1 MSDDTHDQLVKV
13 YLEYF
18 EANEKFERRPSDRTK
33 RAARRHLRTLIY
45 LAKQRQD
52 EIQATYNEVL
62 QGYRQDQKWQK
73 DK

>member
-18 EANEKFERRPSDRTK
+18 ESNEKFERRPSDRTK
-33 RAARRHLRTLIY
+33 RAARRHLRTLIH

-62 QGYRQDQKWQK
+62 EVYRQDQKWQK

>member
-1 MSDDTHDQLVKV
+1 MSDDTHDQLVKT

-18 EANEKFERRPSDRTK
+18 EANEKFERRPSERTK
-33 RAARRHLRTLIY
+33 RAARRHLRSLIH

-52 EIQATYNEVL
+52 EIQATYNTVL
-62 QGYRQDQKWQK
+62 EGYRKDQKWQK